1 MMTMPRRADISDKV
15 IHFTRGAT
23 YEDALGIL
31 LTIVGEGRLSGGTG
45 MIRGGYRCV
54 CFTEA
59 PLPAIAGSF
68 VNAETF
74 TRYSP
79 FGVMFDKSWVYA
91 QGGRPV
97 IYQPDTD
104 FNKLT
109 EDMRWRHVRYDPA
122 GTPPVDF
129 TWEREW
135 RIPCERLQ
143 FSPAEAVLVV
153 PDEEWESFILGIW
166 DSQQQLEVEAY
177 SALFEQIIVEQL
189 QEPFP
194 WRVVRLA
201 Q

>member
-1 MMTMPRRADISDKV
+1 
-15 IHFTRGAT
+15 
-23 YEDALGIL
+23 
-31 LTIVGEGRLSGGTG
+31 

-59 PLPAIAGSF
+59 PLPAIAGGF
-68 VNAETF
+68 VNPESF

-79 FGVMFDKSWVYA
+79 FGIMVDKSWAYA

-104 FNKLT
+104 FTKLP
-109 EDMRWRHVRYDPA
+109 EDMRWRHVRYDPT

-135 RIPCERLQ
+135 RIHCEGIQ
-143 FSPAEAVLVV
+143 FSPTETALVV
-153 PDEEWESFILGIW
+153 PDQEWESFIQGIW

-177 SALFEQIIVEQL
+177 SALFEQLLVGQL

-201 Q
+201 H